1 MIIISIKSKDAKKIN
16 KPNPAKRLFMHQ
28 VLQVN
33 LASGI
38 QKLAKK
44 VTSQVQ
50 SKNPR
55 ILEKSQ

>member
-1 MIIISIKSKDAKKIN
+1 
-16 KPNPAKRLFMHQ
+16 MHQ
-28 VLQVN
+28 VLHVN
-33 LASGI
+33 LASEI

-50 SKNPR
+50 SKNPT